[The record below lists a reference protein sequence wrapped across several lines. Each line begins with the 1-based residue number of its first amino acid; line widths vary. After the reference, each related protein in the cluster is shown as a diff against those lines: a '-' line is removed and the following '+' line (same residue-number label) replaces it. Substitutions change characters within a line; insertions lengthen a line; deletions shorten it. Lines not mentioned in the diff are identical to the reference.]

1 MNHIFQKG
9 DLIQFAYRKGRYTQ
23 GIVLDVDCPEIR
35 GDHPELIRVLFYNSE
50 SKEKHSTYI
59 NRYAIELV
67 QRYRSKH

>member
-9 DLIQFAYRKGRYTQ
+9 DLIQFAYCKGSYTQ

-35 GDHPELIRVLFYNSE
+35 DNHPELIRVLFYNGE
-50 SKEKHSTYI
+50 EKQSTYI